1 MQECN
6 LVVTTSREADYR
18 QKEIAQELARRLGL
32 TFFPR
37 KEVSLQ
43 EFFNYNH
50 GLIIVQAEKLIL
62 KTQQGELFFHP
73 NMAKLR
79 INNLCQGHPDHLIQ
93 ALNLQQGDSLLD
105 CTLGLASD
113 AITASFWLGEK
124 GHVVGLEVVPLIYE
138 ITSYGLANCSLPYKK
153 SEEALRRIRV
163 INTHHLDYLKKLPDK
178 SFDAVYFDPM
188 FDKSILGSCA
198 MVNLRQIAY
207 TGSIS
212 EQNLQEA
219 KRVARKRVVM
229 KSRKGSKELERLGF
243 INKAGGNYSNI
254 EYGYFPLSD

>member
-1 MQECN
+1 MQE
-6 LVVTTSREADYR
+6 LDLLVTTSREADYR
-18 QKEIAQELARRLGL
+18 QKQMAQELAQRLGL
-32 TFFPR
+32 TFCPR
-37 KEVSLQ
+37 KQANLEQ
-43 EFFNYNH
+43 FFSYNH

-93 ALNLQQGDSLLD
+93 TLNLQQGDSLLD

-113 AITASFWLGEK
+113 AITVSFWLGQN
-124 GHVVGLEVVPLIYE
+124 GHVVGLEAVPLIYE
-138 ITSYGLANCSLPYKK
+138 ITSYGLANCSLPYKEIEK
-153 SEEALRRIRV
+153 AMRRIKV
-163 INTHHLDYLKKLPDK
+163 INTHNLDYLKKLPDK
-178 SFDAVYFDPM
+178 SFDAIYFDPM
-188 FDKSILGSCA
+188 FDKTILGSCA
-198 MVNLRQIAY
+198 MMNLRQIAY

-243 INKAGGNYSNI
+243 THKSGGTYSNI
-254 EYGYFPLSD
+254 EYGYFPLSN